1 MLYYSKIFGC
11 DTNNGD
17 GFRVTLFV
25 SGCTLNCKN
34 CHNKD
39 SQNFIYGSLY
49 TKETEDK
56 IIELMSKDYIRG
68 FSLIGGEPFD
78 NIDGHALIE
87 LLKRIK
93 QTYPNKTIYCWS
105 GYTFEELLKNPTAI
119 KLLEYID
126 MLRDGRYVEKLKDLN
141 QYLQG
146 STNQR
151 YINCKK
157 SLKQNKTIE
166 FDWRTT

>member
-1 MLYYSKIFGC
+1 MNYSKIFSC

-17 GFRVTLFV
+17 GFRVSLFV

-39 SQNFIYGSLY
+39 AQNFTYGNTY

-56 IIELMSKDYIRG
+56 IIELMSKEYIRG
-68 FSLIGGEPFD
+68 FSLLGGEPFD
-78 NIDGHALIE
+78 NLTDNTLIK
-87 LLKRIK
+87 LLRRIK
-93 QTYPNKTIYCWS
+93 QTYPSKTIYCWS
-105 GYTFEELLKNPTAI
+105 GYTFEELLINPNAI
-119 KLLEYID
+119 KLLKYVD
-126 MLRDGRYVEKLKDLN
+126 MLRDGRYMEELKDLN

-151 YINCKK
+151 YINCRE
-157 SLKQNKTIE
+157 SIKQNKIIE

>member
-1 MLYYSKIFGC
+1 MFYSQIFSC

-39 SQNFIYGSLY
+39 AQNFTYGNLY
-49 TKETEDK
+49 TKKTEDK
-56 IIELMSKDYIRG
+56 IIELMSKEYIRG
-68 FSLIGGEPFD
+68 FSLLGGEPFD
-78 NIDGHALIE
+78 NLIDDTLIK

-105 GYTFEELLKNPTAI
+105 GYTFENLLIRPNAIELLQ
-119 KLLEYID
+119 YID
-126 MLRDGRYVEKLKDLN
+126 MLRDGRYIEELKNLN

-151 YINCKK
+151 YINCRE
-157 SLKQNKTIE
+157 SIKQNKTVE
-166 FDWRTT
+166 FDWR

>member
-1 MLYYSKIFGC
+1 MFYSKIFSC

-34 CHNKD
+34 CQNKD
-39 SQNFIYGSLY
+39 AQNFTYGNLY
-49 TKETEDK
+49 TKETEDD
-56 IIELMSKDYIRG
+56 IIELMSKEYIRG
-68 FSLIGGEPFD
+68 FSLLGGEPFD
-78 NIDGHALIE
+78 NLIDDTLIK

-93 QTYPNKTIYCWS
+93 QTYSNKTIYCWS
-105 GYTFEELLKNPTAI
+105 GYTFENLSIRPNAIELLQ
-119 KLLEYID
+119 YID
-126 MLRDGRYVEKLKDLN
+126 MLRDGRYIEELKDLN

-151 YINCKK
+151 YINCRE
-157 SLKQNKTIE
+157 SIKQNKTVE
-166 FDWRTT
+166 FDWR